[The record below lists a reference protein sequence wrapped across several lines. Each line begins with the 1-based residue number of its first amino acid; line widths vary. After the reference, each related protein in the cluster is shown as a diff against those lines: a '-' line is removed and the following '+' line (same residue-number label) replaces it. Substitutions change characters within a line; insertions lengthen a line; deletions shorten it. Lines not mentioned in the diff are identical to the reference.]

1 MYMLDLYLKYT
12 HIHVHVDQFCPLS
25 CKNITLEE
33 LVSTTKKSRVV
44 PPGYRNMTYI
54 YINN

>member
-1 MYMLDLYLKYT
+1 MLDLYPKYT
-12 HIHVHVDQFCPLS
+12 HIHVHVHVDQFCTLS

-44 PPGYRNMTYI
+44 PPGYRNMTCI

>member
-12 HIHVHVDQFCPLS
+12 HIHVHVDQLCTLS

-44 PPGYRNMTYI
+44 PPGYRNMIYI

>member
-12 HIHVHVDQFCPLS
+12 HIHVDQLCTLS
-25 CKNITLEE
+25 CTNITLEE